1 MAGAELVSTFRT
13 IRLRDSHKFKQP
25 QNRYN
30 PGLDNTVLETF
41 VLRLYGLNRKGGF
54 FGDALCLLEV
64 SSFVDHDDAI
74 GVHEAV
80 SDRSRDW

>member
-1 MAGAELVSTFRT
+1 MAGAELVSTLRT

-41 VLRLYGLNRKGGF
+41 VLRLYGLNGKCGF
-54 FGDALCLLEV
+54 FGDSFRLFEV
-64 SSFVDHDDAI
+64 TLFVDHDDAI
-74 GVHEAV
+74 SVHEAV